1 MSSSNSHMPTTP
13 TPASNARGQ
22 PHRRKIE
29 YVPLAR
35 EVETAGGRD
44 VHLIQAELQQL
55 ISASGKPFRA
65 LEEWGRVH
73 VDALTMS
80 LRSRISTELS
90 YSLTTLDILS
100 TLRTRQQPESGL
112 SIANCD
118 DLVEELLDLLE
129 ASAFEGVDD
138 GDVEIDVNAP
148 IVTHRQLLNHAQD
161 EMSSPFAEPVPKRG
175 PLGTSSTG
183 PVQRKGDIVR
193 MVVNILR
200 NFSSTTDNQTYL
212 AQHPTLTDLLLRLT
226 SFVPVEPGAAPRPVS
241 SALSLLDVIVVRRD
255 VMSTLVNIAGAV
267 SFTGSSSPTSD
278 ARKARRLFELVS
290 SYIVDPTESL
300 PPISWI
306 MQAGLPPTP
315 QTRAPILTDAA
326 LEVFTRA
333 SQPDSTRQ
341 ALAKAVPHE
350 WMYALFT
357 SLVHRLPVLDAD
369 FLLAMRET
377 PSIPEAGGTWHS
389 YIEKLT
395 MALYSLAFFMP
406 PSLKKRVREDRPVSF
421 SRVMFRFV
429 RKCLSNGG
437 LYSAPQTG
445 QEMRH
450 FFYIATRRAVECM
463 KVIEDGVDS
472 FDTLSANGGS
482 SAPPLSFGV
491 GYGEAGDKH
500 VEKGNGM
507 WGGRREDVLWLMSR
521 DLDEVMFAELE
532 SLARVDCE
540 VF

>member
-1 MSSSNSHMPTTP
+1 
-13 TPASNARGQ
+13 
-22 PHRRKIE
+22 
-29 YVPLAR
+29 
-35 EVETAGGRD
+35 
-44 VHLIQAELQQL
+44 
-55 ISASGKPFRA
+55 
-65 LEEWGRVH
+65 
-73 VDALTMS
+73 
-80 LRSRISTELS
+80 
-90 YSLTTLDILS
+90 
-100 TLRTRQQPESGL
+100 
-112 SIANCD
+112 
-118 DLVEELLDLLE
+118 
-129 ASAFEGVDD
+129 
-138 GDVEIDVNAP
+138 
-148 IVTHRQLLNHAQD
+148 
-161 EMSSPFAEPVPKRG
+161 
-175 PLGTSSTG
+175 
-183 PVQRKGDIVR
+183 
-193 MVVNILR
+193 
-200 NFSSTTDNQTYL
+200 
-212 AQHPTLTDLLLRLT
+212 LTDLLLRLT

-406 PSLKKRVREDRPVSF
+406 PSLKKRVREDRPLSF

-450 FFYIATRRAVECM
+450 FFYIATRRTVECM